1 MSQFIQLCVEAVV
14 QRCSVKKVILE
25 ISQNSQENP
34 CARVSFLV
42 KLQAESCNFVKKEIL
57 AQLFSCGFCE
67 ISKST
72 FLYRTPLM
80 AASVCEQLT
89 SFVADIPNNFGTT
102 LFKKKKRSNF
112 YTHDT
117 IVKKKVF
124 LKVLFS
130 KLFQSGQLLL
140 KLAKGVITLQTCI
153 ACLLVSDISRSICQ
167 KVFYRKAI
175 LIF

>member
-1 MSQFIQLCVEAVV
+1 M
-14 QRCSVKKVILE
+14 ILE

-57 AQLFSCGFCE
+57 AQVFSCGFCE

-102 LFKKKKRSNF
+102 LFKKKKKKQLLYAWHNCKKEGVSQGLIFKTIPKWIAALEIGKRSNHTSELHSLSF
-112 YTHDT
+112 
-117 IVKKKVF
+117 
-124 LKVLFS
+124 
-130 KLFQSGQLLL
+130 G
-140 KLAKGVITLQTCI
+140 
-153 ACLLVSDISRSICQ
+153 
-167 KVFYRKAI
+167 
-175 LIF
+175 